1 MEEGIYIKFIE
12 IIENVDAVY
21 QRRDGAIDEILD
33 QFIKKIKPL
42 PVEFEPVNML
52 AYVSSGWAIDRTYG
66 IEPEEVD
73 IEEFE
78 KILNGD

>member
-1 MEEGIYIKFIE
+1 MKNDIYRKL
-12 IIENVDAVY
+12 IENVDAVY
-21 QRRDGAIDEILD
+21 QRQDNGIDEILE
-33 QFIKKIKPL
+33 QFMKKLELL
-42 PVEFEPVNML
+42 PIECESVNAL
-52 AYVSSGWAIDRTYG
+52 AYVSSSWITDQTYD

>member
-1 MEEGIYIKFIE
+1 MKNDIYRKLV
-12 IIENVDAVY
+12 ENVDVVY
-21 QRRDGAIDEILD
+21 QRQDSGIDEILE
-33 QFIKKIKPL
+33 QFMRKFEPL
-42 PVEFEPVNML
+42 PVEYESANVL
-52 AYVSSGWAIDRTYG
+52 AYVSSSWITDQTYD

>member
-1 MEEGIYIKFIE
+1 MGEDILEQFVRKFEATIFAYE
-12 IIENVDAVY
+12 PANV
-21 QRRDGAIDEILD
+21 
-33 QFIKKIKPL
+33 
-42 PVEFEPVNML
+42 L
-52 AYVSSGWAIDRTYG
+52 AYVSSSWIIDQTYD